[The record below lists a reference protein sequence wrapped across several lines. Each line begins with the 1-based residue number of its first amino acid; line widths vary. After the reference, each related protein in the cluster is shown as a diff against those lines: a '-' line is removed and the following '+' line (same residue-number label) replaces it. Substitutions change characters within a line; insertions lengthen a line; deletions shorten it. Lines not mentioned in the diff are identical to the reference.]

1 MNLNILVPVRTAK
14 SKEKETPSNL
24 SPSFRTLPSFF
35 DSSSVLA
42 REMSDVQGAITY
54 SLRNHLAGHV
64 TRAALLCFEGVLS
77 SFVKDRVKRQFPD
90 VESEEELGEKA
101 FQAKLLELE
110 KKVADLSLQIK
121 QAKGTQQLQGGT
133 MKAMGARK
141 KAAAAE
147 LRGHQRKKPCTKPKK
162 TERYILECRLLGLW
176 CTCTSVMYAL
186 SHACRCV
193 FVCLFVYLLSSFC
206 CPIYL
211 SIIICLSTSVIH
223 LLHAYLPIYPSIMV
237 IRKMRGEGKGES
249 LSSFGHLSFIP
260 LS

>member
-1 MNLNILVPVRTAK
+1 
-14 SKEKETPSNL
+14 
-24 SPSFRTLPSFF
+24 
-35 DSSSVLA
+35 
-42 REMSDVQGAITY
+42 MSDVQGAITY

-90 VESEEELGEKA
+90 VESEEEVGEKA

-110 KKVADLSLQIK
+110 TKVADLSLQIK
-121 QAKGTQQLQGGT
+121 QAKGTQQLQGGA

-176 CTCTSVMYAL
+176 CTYTSVMYAL
-186 SHACRCV
+186 SHACG
-193 FVCLFVYLLSSFC
+193 LHLSA
-206 CPIYL
+206 YL
-211 SIIICLSTSVIH
+211 SIFYRLSASDLSIYHH
-223 LLHAYLPIYPSIMV
+223 LSIYIRPSIYYMPTYLS
-237 IRKMRGEGKGES
+237 IR
-249 LSSFGHLSFIP
+249 L
-260 LS
+260 